1 MDFPSYSKLSRKNI
15 IPIAF
20 GESFTSFSE
29 FEIANNLHC
38 SKYIQ
43 PDVTHCGFIDS
54 KKTLKICKKNN
65 TKIAMHS
72 WGSPISTLANLH
84 FSLAHSSVK
93 WMEIPQVR
101 LNLLKSEFDEL
112 MIFNNG
118 YVSLDENIIGLGLDL
133 NDKTI
138 KNNKF
143 IKNSGYKI

>member
-1 MDFPSYSKLSRKNI
+1 M
-15 IPIAF
+15 
-20 GESFTSFSE
+20 
-29 FEIANNLHC
+29 ANSLQC

-54 KKTLKICKKNN
+54 KKTIEICKKNN

-84 FSLAHSSVK
+84 FSLAYSSIK

-101 LNLLKSEFDEL
+101 LNLLKSELDDL
-112 MIFNNG
+112 LIFNNG
-118 YVSLDENIIGLGLDL
+118 YVSLDENLVGLGLDL

-138 KNNKF
+138 KKNKF